1 MRRILVLAYLLSAFC
16 WADPGLVKIVSSNI
30 SPDVKAGSFASK
42 PRTVYRQGAFL
53 ARVEEVDDP
62 VDRVHMVVIRS
73 HSEGWTVDLRNKV
86 ARHSLGLPEE
96 VRVPVIP
103 VGPLAALE
111 FGHELD
117 FMRSHKVQPKQGV
130 YLYRQEPYLV
140 RLVTKA
146 GKPALLEASEKGKLL
161 LRLRYDVYVSNL
173 PANPGLFQV
182 PAGFQM
188 TEP

>member
-1 MRRILVLAYLLSAFC
+1 MRRLLAFGFLLSTFG
-16 WADPGLVKIVSSNI
+16 WADPGLLKIVSSNI

-42 PRTVYRQGAFL
+42 PRTVYRQGAYL

-86 ARHSLGLPEE
+86 ARHSQGLPEE

-111 FGHELD
+111 FGHELE
-117 FMRSHKVQPKQGV
+117 FMRSHKVQLKQGV
-130 YLYRQEPYLV
+130 YLYRQDPYQV
-140 RLVTKA
+140 RLLVKG

-161 LRLRYDVYVSNL
+161 LRLRYDQYLSGL

-188 TEP
+188 TE

>member
-1 MRRILVLAYLLSAFC
+1 MIRTLAFACLLRAVC

-42 PRTVYRQGAFL
+42 PRTVYRQGSYL

-73 HSEGWTVDLRNKV
+73 HSEGWTVDLRNKL
-86 ARHSLGLPEE
+86 ARHSVGLPEE

-111 FGHELD
+111 FGHELE
-117 FMRSHKVQPKQGV
+117 FMRSHGVQPKQGI
-130 YLYRQEPYLV
+130 YLYRQDPYQV
-140 RLVTKA
+140 RLVA
-146 GKPALLEASEKGKLL
+146 RSGKPTLLEASQNGKLL
-161 LRLRYDVYVSNL
+161 LRLRYDEYLSGL
-173 PANPGLFQV
+173 PANPSLFQV